1 MEITKVKT
9 FSNGW
14 VKRHYITINNEDD
27 VFQIEYD
34 WDKESF
40 NLNDSVVDM
49 EWLKSTLIR
58 LAKLYIPVATLEI
71 LDRYKSNINDK
82 SFEELMR
89 YNFNIHTNDGWNY
102 CWGYGENMSVLISI
116 KEFIKGCSDEKD

>member
-14 VKRHYITINNEDD
+14 VKRNYITINNEDD

-40 NLNDSVVDM
+40 NLNDNVVDM
-49 EWLKSTLIR
+49 E
-58 LAKLYIPVATLEI
+58 
-71 LDRYKSNINDK
+71 
-82 SFEELMR
+82 
-89 YNFNIHTNDGWNY
+89 
-102 CWGYGENMSVLISI
+102 
-116 KEFIKGCSDEKD
+116 